1 MPRFQGQPVFRN
13 QGSPK
18 NAPLSEWEK
27 TAHRGISQGGRLYKN
42 KSTGDMH
49 LVSPSGSHWG
59 SFTSNPES
67 YKGGNLNKYEPEE
80 NAEEITRDFKN
91 GK

>member
-1 MPRFQGQPVFRN
+1 MPRFQGQSVFRN

-18 NAPLSEWEK
+18 NAPLSEWQK
-27 TAHRGISQGGRLYKN
+27 TAQRGVDQGGRLYRN
-42 KSTGDMH
+42 SSTGDMH

-59 SFTSNPES
+59 SFTANPES

-80 NAEEITRDFKN
+80 NTEDITGNFKN
-91 GK
+91 GY